1 VHGSFEVGVLKSF
14 IAGLDPNELH
24 YDYISG
30 VSIGAINGAS
40 IALFDFGQEKEA
52 VEFLEDLY
60 MSKLP

>member
-1 VHGSFEVGVLKSF
+1 MLKSF
-14 IAGLDPNELH
+14 VEELDSNELH

-30 VSIGAINGAS
+30 VSIGAVNGAS
-40 IALFDFGQEKEA
+40 FALFDFGQEKDA